1 MFERSARLYDTF
13 YSFKDYGAEAEKVD
27 ALIRERAPE
36 ARTLLDVACGTG
48 KHLEELAS
56 RYEVEGLDLDPD
68 LLSIA
73 RDRLPD
79 VPLHEGDMTDFDLG
93 RQFDAVTCLF
103 SSVGYVKTTE
113 NLRGAVAAMARHVG
127 PGGVLVV
134 EPWITPDRWEHG
146 RVSALFVD
154 EPDLKAARMNVP
166 EVENGISIIE
176 FHYLVATVDGV
187 EHFTERHELGLFR
200 HDEYVDAFRAA
211 RLEVEHDPEG
221 LMGRG
226 LYVGVKRGER

>member
-226 LYVGVKRGER
+226 LYVGVNRGER

>member
-13 YSFKDYGAEAEKVD
+13 YSFKDYRAEAEKVD

-113 NLRGAVAAMARHVG
+113 NLRGAVAAMAWHVG

-134 EPWITPDRWEHG
+134 EPWITPERWEHG

-166 EVENGISIIE
+166 EVENGVSIIE

-200 HDEYVDAFRAA
+200 HDEYVDASRAA

-226 LYVGVKRGER
+226 LYVGVKRGEG